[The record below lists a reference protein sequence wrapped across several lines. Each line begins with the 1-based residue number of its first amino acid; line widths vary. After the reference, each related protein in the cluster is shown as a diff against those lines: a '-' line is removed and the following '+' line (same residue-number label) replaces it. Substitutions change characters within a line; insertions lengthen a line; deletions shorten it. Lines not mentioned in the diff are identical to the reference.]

1 MEVEISDTESPS
13 TSSTSS
19 SEETLFWISNYVKWW
34 NTASLTI
41 TAIGGRWSVL
51 DGGHYPISG
60 DWSFI
65 FGEIRN
71 LGQNGP
77 GSLVSCLLVAS
88 TSSTS
93 SSEETLFWISNYVK
107 WWNTASLTIT
117 AIGGR
122 WSVLDGGHYPI
133 SGDWSFIFG
142 EIRNLGQNGP
152 GVLLVVYL
160 LAFLWFCMFF
170 WCWFFC
176 ISGLRSW
183 MADYVGKFTY
193 ASDCNQAATTCNNC
207 QLPVVSFGCGL
218 LFHIVLLCFWGSG
231 AECPLQALSMLSG
244 QWGSILIWSSCHL
257 PETLAIFVSYLAF
270 GSYCFNVR
278 SASEIVDE
286 KRKFLEKNFR
296 VQQQLGSKVRWLLTL
311 IKSWLQHHVRPAWLL
326 PICRHAS
333 DHLPPWHNNEGTSL
347 SENGQV
353 LRLSAAPSQ
362 A

>member
-60 DWSFI
+60 DWSF
-65 FGEIRN
+65 
-71 LGQNGP
+71 
-77 GSLVSCLLVAS
+77 S
-88 TSSTS
+88 
-93 SSEETLFWISNYVK
+93 
-107 WWNTASLTIT
+107 
-117 AIGGR
+117 
-122 WSVLDGGHYPI
+122 
-133 SGDWSFIFG
+133 FG

-160 LAFLWFCMFF
+160 LAFLWFCLLF
-170 WCWFFC
+170 WFWFFC

-183 MADYVGKFTY
+183 MADYMGKFAY

-231 AECPLQALSMLSG
+231 AECPLQALSMLFRAMGKYSDLKFMSLAWNLG
-244 QWGSILIWSSCHL
+244 YLCFILSL
-257 PETLAIFVSYLAF
+257 
-270 GSYCFNVR
+270 
-278 SASEIVDE
+278 
-286 KRKFLEKNFR
+286 
-296 VQQQLGSKVRWLLTL
+296 WL
-311 IKSWLQHHVRPAWLL
+311 ILL
-326 PICRHAS
+326 
-333 DHLPPWHNNEGTSL
+333 
-347 SENGQV
+347 
-353 LRLSAAPSQ
+353 
-362 A
+362 